1 LNSKGCGGV
10 PAGFRRGYGGTPR
23 CCATPPEP
31 RRNPAATSY
40 NHNVVVLLRLIKT
53 ILLSRLKKKI
63 DVFDQARVTMRVW
76 PNDLDL
82 NMHANSG
89 RYISFMD
96 IGRIDLLA
104 RMRLLR
110 KVTKLGWRP
119 LVGGSMITYRK
130 SLLPFERFVVKSRI
144 LCWDEK
150 WFYFE
155 HIIVNSKGDLAT
167 IATVRGLLRGPEG
180 NVPPQKLVDLA
191 GRADISS
198 PPIPAFIV
206 RWHEAEE
213 RA

>member
-1 LNSKGCGGV
+1 M
-10 PAGFRRGYGGTPR
+10 
-23 CCATPPEP
+23 
-31 RRNPAATSY
+31 
-40 NHNVVVLLRLIKT
+40 VVLLRLIKT
-53 ILLSRLKKKI
+53 ILLSLFKKKM

-119 LVGGSMITYRK
+119 LVGGSLITYRK

-144 LCWDEK
+144 L
-150 WFYFE
+150 
-155 HIIVNSKGDLAT
+155 
-167 IATVRGLLRGPEG
+167 
-180 NVPPQKLVDLA
+180 
-191 GRADISS
+191 
-198 PPIPAFIV
+198 
-206 RWHEAEE
+206 
-213 RA
+213 